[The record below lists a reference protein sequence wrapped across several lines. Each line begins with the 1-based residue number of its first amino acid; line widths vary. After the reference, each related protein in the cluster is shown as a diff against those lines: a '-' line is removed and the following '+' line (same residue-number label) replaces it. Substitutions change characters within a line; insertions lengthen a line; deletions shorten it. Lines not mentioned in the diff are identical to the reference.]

1 MRPNISPL
9 LLRHLLLY
17 VCLFLGWRAS
27 ASNPVVLDDAIEE
40 RIFSISQLAF
50 FEDTVGHYTIEEVAA
65 KEFQKNF
72 QINPTFTKNQ
82 VNTQA
87 SYWVKLK
94 ILKNPDSEKDW
105 LIEFYDQSI
114 DNIEAYLPGKVP
126 GEFEKVL
133 LGDKQVFDIRE
144 FAHKNFQLKVE
155 NEEEGVSTYYFK
167 ITYSQRADIR
177 IAIRSYGRFLYYA
190 LNEYFLYGI
199 FYGMILII
207 SLYNLVIF
215 MAVREM
221 KYLYYIFY
229 LCSAGLFAMSLDGIG
244 FQYLWPEYPAFNQYA
259 IGIFKLSVITWAILF
274 SIRFLNT
281 RKRAPLFHALLW
293 GSLGVKVVIFLVGLI
308 HDIKYFEISYF
319 DILPFLLI
327 FATGIYVFLKGYKS
341 ARLFV
346 GAYGVLFLGAVV
358 KVLANTAIIDHGT
371 LVYYSLHMA
380 FLVEMILL
388 SFALGDRIRIMKQ
401 LRDKAMKR
409 SLQQYKINVEL
420 KEKVNKEL
428 EGKVQDRTREL
439 KRKNQ
444 LLEAFNAQLRE
455 KDEEIRRINSLLD
468 KDNWKLKNTIK
479 ASFQARL
486 DNIEMT
492 YAEFRELFPNK
503 AACCR
508 YLEELK
514 WEKGFHC
521 RHCGNDKSG
530 KGPKLFTRR
539 CSKCGSIESVTS
551 GTIFHGVKFPLEKAF
566 YITYSEISSAEQHTL
581 EQLSDILELRKN
593 TVWGFRKKLRMQL
606 EAKDLPA
613 PIWHELILEPEG
625 VRDK

>member
-1 MRPNISPL
+1 MMVGAQG
-9 LLRHLLLY
+9 Y
-17 VCLFLGWRAS
+17 AS
-27 ASNPVVLDDAIEE
+27 TPIVLDDAIEE

-50 FEDTVGHYTIEEVAA
+50 YEDTAGYLTIDEIAA
-65 KEFQKNF
+65 KEFQQNF
-72 QINPTFTKNQ
+72 QVNAAFSKSQ
-82 VNTQA
+82 VDTRA
-87 SYWVKLK
+87 AYWVRLDIQKK
-94 ILKNPDSEKDW
+94 PDSDKYW

-114 DNIEAYLPGKVP
+114 DHIEAYLPNTANGA
-126 GEFEKVL
+126 FEMKL
-133 LGDKQVFDIRE
+133 LGDEQVFELRE
-144 FAHKNFQLKVE
+144 FAHKNFQLKID
-155 NEEEGVSTYYFK
+155 NEKEGIATYYFR
-167 ITYSQRADIR
+167 ITSSQKADIR
-177 IAIRSYGRFLYYA
+177 IAIRSYDRFLYYA
-190 LNEYFLYGI
+190 LNEYFLYGL

-244 FQYLWPEYPAFNQYA
+244 FQYLWPDFPGFNQYA

-274 SIRFLNT
+274 SIRFLST
-281 RKRAPLFHALLW
+281 RNRAPFFHSLLLA
-293 GSLGVKVVIFLVGLI
+293 SLGVKVIIFLIGLLF
-308 HDIKYFEISYF
+308 DIRFFEISYF

-327 FATGIYVFLKGYKS
+327 FATSIFVFIKGYKS

-346 GAYGVLFLGAVV
+346 GAYGVLFVGAVI

-401 LRDKAMKR
+401 LRDKALKR
-409 SLQQYKINVEL
+409 SLQQYKINVAL
-420 KEKVNKEL
+420 KEKVNAEL

-439 KRKNQ
+439 EKKNQ
-444 LLEAFNAQLRE
+444 LLEAFNSQLRE

-486 DNIEMT
+486 DNKEMT
-492 YAEFRELFPNK
+492 YEEFRELFPNK

-508 YLEELK
+508 YLEQLK
-514 WEKGFHC
+514 WEYGFHC
-521 RHCGNDKSG
+521 RQCGHEKSG

-539 CSKCGSIESVTS
+539 CRKCGSIESVTA

-566 YITYSEISSAEQHTL
+566 YITYSEITGAERLTL
-581 EQLSDILELRKN
+581 EQLSETLELRKN
-593 TVWGFRKKLRMQL
+593 TVWSFRKKVRAQL
-606 EAKDLPA
+606 AAKDLPS
-613 PIWHELILEPEG
+613 PLWHELILEPEPL
-625 VRDK
+625 KEK